1 MYLSIH
7 KYFRYFLSRPRGLKR
22 LAAHHG
28 PGPRAAVARQFLN
41 ERKAMAAV
49 EFAMIGAPLLLT
61 IVAIFQGA
69 LFVYNSSRLDAAAH
83 VAARQITTGTVQA
96 GGMTAAQFRTNLLCP
111 PLPATIP
118 CSSVIVNLQTFS
130 EASFPGGFY
139 AFVNGTQTAII
150 VPPLDNTQ
158 TSFCPGGSGEYVYL
172 QVFYAMPLLGTVWL
186 PAVTT
191 TFQGN
196 TVALVAAAAAFK
208 NEPYTNPYTPPAG
221 C

>member
-1 MYLSIH
+1 MYSSIH

-28 PGPRAAVARQFLN
+28 PGPRAAAARQFLN

-49 EFAMIGAPLLLT
+49 EFAIIGAPLLLM
-61 IVAIFQGA
+61 IVEIFQSA
-69 LFVYNSSRLDAAAH
+69 LFVYNSSRLDAATHA
-83 VAARQITTGTVQA
+83 AARQIITGSVQKA
-96 GGMTAAQFRTNLLCP
+96 GQTAAQFRTNLCSQ
-111 PLPATIP
+111 LPVTIP
-118 CSSVIVNLQTFS
+118 CGSVIVNLQTFPQ
-130 EASFPGGFY
+130 ASFPGGFY
-139 AFVNGTQTAII
+139 SFVNSTQSAII

-172 QVFYAMPLLGTVWL
+172 QVYYAMPLLGAVWL
-186 PAVTT
+186 PGPTT
-191 TFQGN
+191 TFGGN
-196 TVALVAAAAAFK
+196 TVVLASAAAAFK

>member
-1 MYLSIH
+1 
-7 KYFRYFLSRPRGLKR
+7 
-22 LAAHHG
+22 
-28 PGPRAAVARQFLN
+28 PGPRAATARQFLN

-61 IVAIFQGA
+61 IVAIFQSA
-69 LFVYNSSRLDAAAH
+69 LFVYNSSRLDAATRA
-83 VAARQITTGTVQA
+83 AARQIVTGAVQA

-111 PLPATIP
+111 QLPATIP

-139 AFVNGTQTAII
+139 SFVNGTQTAII

-172 QVFYAMPLLGTVWL
+172 QVFYAMPLLGMVWL

-191 TFQGN
+191 TFQGQ
-196 TVALVAAAAAFK
+196 TVALVSAAAAFK
-208 NEPYTNPYTPPAG
+208 NEPYIASYTPPAG